1 LLAQTTILNAFG
13 VNISLQRRSKND
25 QMIQIDQ
32 FGYGE
37 SIGDNG
43 KAQTPR
49 QYSEFKGSSPK
60 NLDFDTYK
68 SDLNSEN
75 VKNRLPGSELVL
87 KISISTQNMHYSTQK

>member
-1 LLAQTTILNAFG
+1 
-13 VNISLQRRSKND
+13 
-25 QMIQIDQ
+25 MIQIDQ

-37 SIGDNG
+37 SIGDDG
-43 KAQTPR
+43 KAQTRR

-75 VKNRLPGSELVL
+75 VKYRLPGSELVL
-87 KISISTQNMHYSTQK
+87 RISISTQNMHYSTQK